1 MSLSRRTPAST
12 LPGGAATQ
20 RRTLGVL
27 STAQIVGAVGVG
39 ASVSVGALLALELS
53 GSPAWSGMAA
63 TLTTLGAAA
72 AAIPLARLAQARGRR
87 IALSTGWAIAAAG
100 AVLAV
105 AAAVLA
111 SLPVFVAALLL
122 IGAGNAANL
131 QSRFAATDLAP
142 AGSRGRALGLVV
154 WATTIGAVAG
164 PNLTRPG
171 AAVADALSIPRLAGP
186 FVFSAVAGVVAA
198 AVLTVALRPD
208 PLLLARRL
216 DADERGPGGPP
227 PAPASPGS
235 ALTVIAASPKALVAV
250 VTLVTSHAV
259 MVAVMAMTPVH
270 MNGHGAGLAVIGLT
284 ISLHIAGM
292 FALAPAVGWIADTW
306 GRTPAIL
313 TGQALL
319 ITATVVTATAGAS
332 HTRVTIG
339 LVVLGLGWSFST
351 VAASAQLAESIPPPD
366 RPKVQGTA
374 DLVMNLA
381 GATAGASSGVLV
393 GLIGYTG
400 LSLTAM
406 ALAAPAT
413 AVVIVARRSQLVTVR
428 HPR

>member
-1 MSLSRRTPAST
+1 MLSRRTAAST
-12 LPGGAATQ
+12 LPGTSAAQ
-20 RRTLGVL
+20 RRTIAVL

-39 ASVSVGALLALELS
+39 ASVSVGALLALDLS

-87 IALSTGWAIAAAG
+87 VALSTGWTVAAAG

-105 AAAVLA
+105 AAAVVV
-111 SLPVFVAALLL
+111 SFPVFMVALLL
-122 IGAGNAANL
+122 MGAGNAANL

-142 AGSRGRALGLVV
+142 ARSRGRALGLVV

-186 FVFSAVAGVVAA
+186 FVFSVVAGAVAA
-198 AVLTVALRPD
+198 AVLTVGLRPD

-216 DADERGPGGPP
+216 DTAERERPAGAP
-227 PAPASPGS
+227 PAPASAGK
-235 ALTVIAASPKALVAV
+235 ALTVIAASPKALIAV

-270 MNGHGAGLAVIGLT
+270 MNGHGASLAVIGLT

-292 FALAPAVGWIADTW
+292 FALAPAAGWIADTW

-319 ITATVVTATAGAS
+319 FTATAVTATAGAS
-332 HTRVTIG
+332 PTRVTIG
-339 LVVLGLGWSFST
+339 LVTLGLGWSFST
-351 VAASAQLAESIPPPD
+351 VAASTQLAESIPTLD

-374 DLVMNLA
+374 DLLMNLA
-381 GATAGASSGVLV
+381 GATAGALSGVLV
-393 GLIGYTG
+393 ALMGYTG

-406 ALAAPAT
+406 ALVVPAAA
-413 AVVIVARRSQLVTVR
+413 AVIVARRSPLL
-428 HPR
+428 PPP